1 MKLAS
6 IVLTQNTDNLS
17 DKQRWQ
23 ACKAVARDYPALGY
37 LHTHQT
43 VGRGSGET
51 PHIHLFIA
59 LPDERFQLWAAG
71 AKADLVRRFAP
82 TVIELSE
89 PDKWII
95 DPDNPVALLRYAIGQ
110 DRNHTPIPAYWTSS
124 SRYRDEQRALDSL
137 LSQALFRPSQ
147 ARGSFFVTPKG
158 KSSYV

>member
-23 ACKAVARDYPALGY
+23 ACKSVARDYPSLAY

-43 VGRGSGET
+43 VGRGGGET

-59 LPDERFQLWAAG
+59 LPDERFQLWKAG
-71 AKADLVRRFAP
+71 AHRDLARHFAP
-82 TVIELSE
+82 TVIELSD
-89 PDKWII
+89 PDTWVI

-110 DRNHTPIPAYWTSS
+110 DRNHTPVPAYWTNS
-124 SRYRDEQRALDSL
+124 SRYRDEQRALDAF

-147 ARGSFFVTPKG
+147 ARGSFFVIPKG

>member
-6 IVLTQNTDNLS
+6 IVLTQNTEHLT

-43 VGRGSGET
+43 VGRGGKNT
-51 PHIHLFIA
+51 PHIHLFLM
-59 LPDERFQLWAAG
+59 LPEDRVALWAAG
-71 AKADLVRRFAP
+71 AKAALVRRFAP
-82 TVIELSE
+82 TVFELSD
-89 PDKWII
+89 PDSWVI

-110 DRNHTPIPAYWTSS
+110 DRQHTPVPAYWTSS
-124 SRYRDEQRALDSL
+124 NRYRDEQRALDAL

-147 ARGSFFVTPKG
+147 VRGSILVTPAERNH
-158 KSSYV
+158 S